1 MFTNKKILFLTLLLV
16 VLIFPISAHAKIIV
30 DMVTSVA
37 TVITT
42 VAGIVTVVCW
52 VITGLLFL
60 TAAGDPGR
68 IGLAKKMAFTSIIG
82 TALVILSGVAMNM
95 INSALFFGE

>member
-1 MFTNKKILFLTLLLV
+1 MLTNKKILFLSLLGII
-16 VLIFPISAHAKIIV
+16 LIFPISAHAKIIV

-68 IGLAKKMAFTSIIG
+68 IGLAKKMAFRKSIS
-82 TALVILSGVAMNM
+82 T
-95 INSALFFGE
+95 F